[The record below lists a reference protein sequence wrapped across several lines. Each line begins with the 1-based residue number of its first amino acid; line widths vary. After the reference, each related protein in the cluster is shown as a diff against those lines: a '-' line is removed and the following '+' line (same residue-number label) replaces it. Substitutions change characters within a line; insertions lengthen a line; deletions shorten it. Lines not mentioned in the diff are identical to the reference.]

1 MPSWKTTFSQ
11 IRVTYRHFGDSLNP
25 PILHRK
31 ELFVPDHHPTRDKF
45 SRLSGQEER
54 AGLLDRTDIGTRHS
68 WNAAL
73 QELGYEIR
81 AHRLTRSKTE

>member
-11 IRVTYRHFGDSLNP
+11 IRVTYRHFGDSPNP

-54 AGLLDRTDIGTRHS
+54 AGLLDRKAD
-68 WNAAL
+68 NL
-73 QELGYEIR
+73 R
-81 AHRLTRSKTE
+81 ANTAISLTPT